1 MLKKLLLTSI
11 AALLLATG
19 AAHPQNALL
28 THRGVDWKC
37 HGGVTLRY
45 DQVGEKREEGGS
57 ETLVIT
63 GIPRGLNNL
72 HITCG
77 KRGCPVLNGK
87 RCTIQ
92 D

>member
-1 MLKKLLLTSI
+1 MKKLASI
-11 AALLLATG
+11 AALFLATG
-19 AAHPQNALL
+19 TAHPQDALV

-37 HGGVTLRY
+37 HDGMIVRY
-45 DQVGEKREEGGS
+45 DHIGEKREEGAT
-57 ETLVIT
+57 ETLTIT

-87 RCTIQ
+87 RCVIK